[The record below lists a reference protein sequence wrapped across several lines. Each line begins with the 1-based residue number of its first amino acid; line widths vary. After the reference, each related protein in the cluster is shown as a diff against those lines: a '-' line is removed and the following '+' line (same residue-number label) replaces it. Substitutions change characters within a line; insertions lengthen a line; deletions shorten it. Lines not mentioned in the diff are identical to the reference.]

1 MQKNIQAKADNEL
14 VPKELINF
22 NLQSIQNTLIIY
34 QTYIQHP
41 MIVHHAKRGHVYKVC
56 CEPIET
62 VDMFNQYLT
71 NFNLDS
77 KQGHAMDKFLTK
89 WFIIISFYLKF
100 IYQLFFSQYSSTN
113 R

>member
-34 QTYIQHP
+34 QTYLQHP

-62 VDMFNQYLT
+62 VDMF
-71 NFNLDS
+71 
-77 KQGHAMDKFLTK
+77 LTK
-89 WFIIISFYLKF
+89 WFIVISFYLKF
-100 IYQLFFSQYSSTN
+100 IYQLFFSQCSSTN